1 MSGPADEMLDRQVG
15 RYRIVRHL
23 ASGGMAELYIARQ
36 EAMGGF
42 EKEIVV
48 KILQPKYAE
57 NPRVVQM
64 FLDEA
69 RLAAKLNHQSI
80 VHVYDVAED
89 GGMKYIAMEYIR
101 GETLTEIVKH
111 GLAAGKYLPLEH
123 AVHIVR
129 QTAAGLA
136 YAHTW
141 REPDG
146 HLLRIVHRDVSPTN
160 ILVTMEGQT
169 KIVDFGIARAQ
180 AELREEG
187 GGVIGKASYMS
198 PEQVKGEGVDTRS
211 DIFSLG
217 IILYELALG
226 QRLYRGTAD
235 AVMKRIVEDKVAP
248 PTAVRRD
255 FPPAL
260 ELIVMRALEK
270 RPQDRYQS
278 AEEMRVDLE
287 EFLADEGLRTGS
299 RRMALYMKEIFPL
312 AGAPAGDAAPP
323 PARAADGGGLPLD
336 VRVRDDSE
344 ELNFDRRAPLS
355 LRFEAAPPEED
366 QSGARYPA
374 PIPREDAPGA
384 APLGR
389 AAPTMKPRGG
399 ARDGALGAPPL
410 VAARKKNGVR
420 ASQAAPPQVAAA
432 PHAATPGP
440 SLPPAAPAPNPA
452 APGLAAVAAVARPAA
467 RNTLEASAKPVKTR
481 RGWLILLL
489 LLAGAAALAFMG
501 TR

>member
-1 MSGPADEMLDRQVG
+1 MVGPADDMIGRQVG

-89 GGMKYIAMEYIR
+89 GGLKYIAMEYIR

-123 AVHIVR
+123 AVHVVR

-136 YAHTW
+136 YAHAW

-160 ILVTMEGQT
+160 ILVTMEGQV

-180 AELREEG
+180 AELRDEG

-198 PEQVKGEGVDTRS
+198 PEQVKGEGVDYRS

-217 IILYELALG
+217 IILYELTLG
-226 QRLYRGTAD
+226 QRLFRGPAD
-235 AVMKRIVEDKVAP
+235 GVMKRIVGEKVAP

-287 EFLADEGLRTGS
+287 EFLADDGLRTGS
-299 RRMALYMKEIFPL
+299 RRMALYMKEIFPGAL
-312 AGAPAGDAAPP
+312 PSDAPSSAAPAAAPP
-323 PARAADGGGLPLD
+323 PGGLPLD

-366 QSGARYPA
+366 QSGSRYPA
-374 PIPREDAPGA
+374 PIPRDDAPGA
-384 APLGR
+384 PRGGD
-389 AAPTMKPRGG
+389 AAPTMSLRATPVPV
-399 ARDGALGAPPL
+399 LPPGAPPL
-410 VAARKKNGVR
+410 VPARKKNGVGTPS
-420 ASQAAPPQVAAA
+420 AGLPALVAPPPAAAPPAKRIPSPAAEPPPPAAAHAA
-432 PHAATPGP
+432 PHD
-440 SLPPAAPAPNPA
+440 
-452 APGLAAVAAVARPAA
+452 GLD
-467 RNTLEASAKPVKTR
+467 ASAKPPKSR
-481 RGWLILLL
+481 RGWLLLLL
-489 LLAGAAALAFMG
+489 LLAGAAALAFVG

>member
-1 MSGPADEMLDRQVG
+1 MSGPADEMIGRQVG
-15 RYRIVRHL
+15 RYVIVRHL

-48 KILQPKYAE
+48 KILQPKFAE

-89 GGMKYIAMEYIR
+89 GGLKYIAMEYIR
-101 GETLTEIVKH
+101 GETLTDIVRQ

-129 QTAAGLA
+129 QAAAGLA
-136 YAHTW
+136 YAHAW
-141 REPDG
+141 REPNG
-146 HLLRIVHRDVSPTN
+146 QLLRIVHRDVSPTN

-180 AELREEG
+180 AELRDES
-187 GGVIGKASYMS
+187 GVVGKAGYMS
-198 PEQVKGEGVDTRS
+198 PEQVRGEAVDTRS

-217 IILYELALG
+217 IILYELTLG

-235 AVMKRIVEDKVAP
+235 AVMKRIVEEKVPP

-270 RPQDRYQS
+270 RPESRYPS

-299 RRMALYMKEIFPL
+299 RRMALYMKEIFPEGAG
-312 AGAPAGDAAPP
+312 AGAPAPAPTG
-323 PARAADGGGLPLD
+323 PAPGVVPLD
-336 VRVRDDSE
+336 VRVKDDSE

-355 LRFEAAPPEED
+355 LRFEAAPPEEE
-366 QSGARYPA
+366 QSGSRFPPPLPRDRQSGDLPAVASPTLASPA
-374 PIPREDAPGA
+374 PMPASPGRTSVPRLSPVVAPGPKA
-384 APLGR
+384 QDKAPG
-389 AAPTMKPRGG
+389 
-399 ARDGALGAPPL
+399 
-410 VAARKKNGVR
+410 KNPDETPDRTHGVHL
-420 ASQAAPPQVAAA
+420 AAA
-432 PHAATPGP
+432 TAPEGP
-440 SLPPAAPAPNPA
+440 DQPPK
-452 APGLAAVAAVARPAA
+452 
-467 RNTLEASAKPVKTR
+467 SK
-481 RGWLILLL
+481 RGWVILVFLLL
-489 LLAGAAALAFMG
+489 GAAALAFVG